1 MAPTIC
7 AWQIDC
13 TRYVATPLMS
23 DGTQGSTLELRALFE
38 QFFMETDLCAV
49 ETLVARCAAEA
60 AKMARWR

>member
-13 TRYVATPLMS
+13 TRYVATPLMRHK
-23 DGTQGSTLELRALFE
+23 GRRFELRALFE
-38 QFFMETDLCAV
+38 QYDLEHLCAV

-60 AKMARWR
+60 AKMVRWR